1 MNPSN
6 INLQNAQV
14 INQKTSRIKPTPQPT
29 QNVNFKEM
37 LAKKLEPPVQFSKHA
52 ALRLSDRNIN
62 ITGEQM
68 ERVEDGLQRAN
79 EKGIRDSLVLVDD
92 LALVVNVKSKTVITA
107 LQNTHENVFSNI
119 DGAVIV

>member
-6 INLQNAQV
+6 INLQNAQAAS
-14 INQKTSRIKPTPQPT
+14 QETSRAKPAPQT
-29 QNVNFKEM
+29 TAGANFKDM

-52 ALRLSDRNIN
+52 ALRLNDRNIN

-68 ERVEDGLQRAN
+68 ERVEGAVQKAN

-107 LQNTHENVFSNI
+107 LQGAQESVFSNI

>member
-6 INLQNAQV
+6 INLQNVQV
-14 INQKTSRIKPTPQPT
+14 INQEASRIKPTPTST
-29 QNVNFKEM
+29 QSLNFKEM
-37 LAKKLEPPVQFSKHA
+37 LAKKLEVPIQFSKHA
-52 ALRLSDRNIN
+52 ALRLSDRNIS

-68 ERVEDGLQRAN
+68 ERVEGGLQRAN
-79 EKGIRDSLVLVDD
+79 AKGIRDSLVLVDD

-107 LQNTHENVFSNI
+107 LQNSQENVFSNI

>member
-6 INLQNAQV
+6 INLQNIQGQGQETNKV
-14 INQKTSRIKPTPQPT
+14 KPTPQAA
-29 QNVNFKEM
+29 QSINFKEM
-37 LAKKLEPPVQFSKHA
+37 LAKKLEAPLQFSKHA
-52 ALRLSDRNIN
+52 ALRLNDRNIN

-68 ERVEDGLQRAN
+68 ERVEDGLQKAN
-79 EKGIRDSLVLVDD
+79 AKGIRDSLVLVDD

-107 LQNTHENVFSNI
+107 LQNTQENVFSNI